1 MSLTN
6 GAVATMVRGAD
17 DYKPTVQIIN
27 LKPVGPQGDRFRV
40 SSLCSVCAVC
50 TCMCM
55 YVSNVDEVK
64 WCSLDHYITNIT

>member
-6 GAVATMVRGAD
+6 GAVATMVRGAE

-40 SSLCSVCAVC
+40 SCAVC
-50 TCMCM
+50 VQCVQCVHVCTCG
-55 YVSNVDEVK
+55 
-64 WCSLDHYITNIT
+64 